1 MAVEIRHARVD
12 VWSRARGLVWTTA
25 PDLSTIHFAPHDRI
39 SPVAS
44 PRMSPRHVL
53 VTGGAG
59 FVGSHIVDG
68 LVGRGDTVVV
78 VDDLSTGDR
87 ANVRAGVDLRV
98 VDISDGPAL
107 GRAVEGERFDAVVH
121 CAAKTKVVQSMEQ
134 ADLYRRVIVDGTR
147 NVVDA
152 ALATGARDLV
162 NLSTGGAIYGETPDC
177 AHEETEL
184 HPPSNYGRFKAEAEE
199 IVRGAALRG
208 ITLRLAN
215 AYGPRQ
221 RQDLEGGVIAIFL
234 GAWRRKEPLV
244 VYGDG
249 TAQRDYVYVS
259 DICDAVTSTLES
271 GAAGVYNIGTGV
283 ATSVNELVEVMSAV
297 LGPPPAIRRDP
308 PRSSEVQRSCL
319 DIGKAARDG
328 LWRPRTDLREGIE
341 KTARLA

>member
-1 MAVEIRHARVD
+1 M
-12 VWSRARGLVWTTA
+12 T
-25 PDLSTIHFAPHDRI
+25 
-39 SPVAS
+39 
-44 PRMSPRHVL
+44 PRHVL

-59 FVGSHIVDG
+59 FVGSQIVDA
-68 LVGRGDTVVV
+68 LVARGETVVV

-87 ANVRAGVDLRV
+87 ANLRGDLDLRV

-107 GRAVEGERFDAVVH
+107 GRAIEGERFDAVVH

-162 NLSTGGAIYGETPDC
+162 NLSTGGAIYGETPEC
-177 AHEETEL
+177 AHEDAEL

-234 GAWRRKEPLV
+234 GAWRRDEPITIF
-244 VYGDG
+244 GDG
-249 TAQRDYVYVS
+249 SAQRDYVYVT
-259 DICDAVTSTLES
+259 DICDAVVAALES
-271 GAAGVYNIGTGV
+271 AATGVYNIGTGV
-283 ATSVNELVEVMSAV
+283 ATSVNEIVDAMTAV
-297 LGPPPAIRRDP
+297 LGPPPGVLHAPERP
-308 PRSSEVQRSCL
+308 SEVQRSCL
-319 DIGKAARDG
+319 DVSKAARDG
-328 LWRPRTDLREGIE
+328 LWRPRSDLREGIE